1 MLITVEKKVTSVNSF
16 EMLYVSQGRM
26 DKGKKDTPLM
36 EHIIFNSILFALVQT
51 RIPSPIPENGLL

>member
-1 MLITVEKKVTSVNSF
+1 LLITVEKKVTSVNSF

-36 EHIIFNSILFALVQT
+36 EHIIFQ
-51 RIPSPIPENGLL
+51 